1 MKIKITYIII
11 AIILTSAVVIP
22 SIKELKS
29 NFVKSSVNLSSITI
43 EHIIRLNYR
52 DISSVTGQKMNL
64 KKRLA
69 FKAFQKNL
77 SKNVKKKLIDKNA
90 VIDFNQSYND
100 WEKNFNVGG
109 FLLGAI
115 LGLIGVALVYI
126 FSSDPNFRKSS
137 LYGLGLWLIVITIMW
152 LF

>member
-1 MKIKITYIII
+1 M
-11 AIILTSAVVIP
+11 
-22 SIKELKS
+22 
-29 NFVKSSVNLSSITI
+29 NF
-43 EHIIRLNYR
+43 
-52 DISSVTGQKMNL
+52 

-77 SKNVKKKLIDKNA
+77 AKNVNKKLIDKNA